1 MSKFEIVSGVEGKS
15 LYIDETRV
23 AGPKPWGGGTIVD
36 AFTTDERYVPERTC
50 RNIKAE
56 TPENNFN
63 EMGFFE
69 CSVCGAQF
77 GWDDCMNI
85 AGMNYCPRCGAKV
98 MDE

>member
-1 MSKFEIVSGVEGKS
+1 MSKFEIVSGVEGKC

-63 EMGFFE
+63 EMGFFAKRTGLSTT
-69 CSVCGAQF
+69 CRPTS
-77 GWDDCMNI
+77 
-85 AGMNYCPRCGAKV
+85 PRWTCR
-98 MDE
+98 

>member
-1 MSKFEIVSGVEGKS
+1 MSKFEIVSGVEGKC

-50 RNIKAE
+50 RNTGE
-56 TPENNFN
+56 QLHNFN

-69 CSVCGAQF
+69 CSICGSTTKLD
-77 GWDDCMNI
+77 WDWHGDL
-85 AGMNYCPRCGAKV
+85 GDLKYCANCGAKV
-98 MDE
+98 VE